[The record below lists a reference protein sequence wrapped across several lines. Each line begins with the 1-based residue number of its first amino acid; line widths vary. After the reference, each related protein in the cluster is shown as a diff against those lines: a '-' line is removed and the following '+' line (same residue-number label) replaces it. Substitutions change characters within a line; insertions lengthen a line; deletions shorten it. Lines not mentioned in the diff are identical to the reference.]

1 MSEQT
6 VADMDGGW
14 KQMIEDYLEEFFRF
28 FFPDVHA
35 SINFQAG
42 HKFLDKEL
50 AKVLVDTETG
60 DRRADKLIQ
69 LRKIQAGRDVQQR
82 YRFKLAFIREL
93 YSRGSEQDDILKLFR
108 FMDYI
113 LRLPDD
119 LASRFRSELESI
131 EEKLSMPYVTSVE
144 RLAKQEGIEQGFERG
159 IEQGLQSIRDL
170 LLQTIQI
177 RFGQIPDPLR
187 ASINACTSTEQ
198 LSAFHR
204 QALLANSL
212 DDLPNQL

>member
-28 FFPDVHA
+28 FFPVV
-35 SINFQAG
+35 
-42 HKFLDKEL
+42 KLLDYKTEEEL
-50 AKVLVDTETG
+50 A
-60 DRRADKLIQ
+60 ADPSPFALASLIQ

>member
-6 VADMDGGW
+6 AADMDGGW

-28 FFPDVHA
+28 FFP
-35 SINFQAG
+35 
-42 HKFLDKEL
+42 E
-50 AKVLVDTETG
+50 
-60 DRRADKLIQ
+60 R
-69 LRKIQAGRDVQQR
+69 
-82 YRFKLAFIREL
+82 
-93 YSRGSEQDDILKLFR
+93 DDILKLFR

-119 LASRFRSELESI
+119 LASRVRSELESI

-144 RLAKQEGIEQGFERG
+144 RLARQEGIEQGV
-159 IEQGLQSIRDL
+159 LQCSRDL

-212 DDLPNQL
+212 DDLPHQL

>member
-1 MSEQT
+1 MDSE
-6 VADMDGGW
+6 
-14 KQMIEDYLEEFFRF
+14 
-28 FFPDVHA
+28 
-35 SINFQAG
+35 
-42 HKFLDKEL
+42 EL
-50 AKVLVDTETG
+50 A
-60 DRRADKLIQ
+60 ADPSPFALASLIQ

-93 YSRGSEQDDILKLFR
+93 YSRGYARDDILKLFR
-108 FMDYI
+108 FLDYL

-131 EEKLSMPYVTSVE
+131 EEKLTHALCDKCRTSGQARRYSNRVSN
-144 RLAKQEGIEQGFERG
+144 RVFS
-159 IEQGLQSIRDL
+159 SIRDL

-198 LSAFHR
+198 LSDFHR

-212 DDLPNQL
+212 DDLPRPTVI